1 MLLQLG
7 IKKNSR
13 HNVAFAPTGKS
24 ALHTEAFQKME
35 NLKFLIV
42 KNVHICKPLEFLP
55 HSLIFLKWPNYPFHW
70 PSEYFPE
77 QLVAIEMPYS
87 CIRFPKLIKQV

>member
-1 MLLQLG
+1 MLHSLQPV
-7 IKKNSR
+7 K
-13 HNVAFAPTGKS
+13 VQ
-24 ALHTEAFQKME
+24 LHTEAFKKME

-42 KNVHICKPLEFLP
+42 EDVDICEPLEFLP

-70 PSEYFPE
+70 PSEYSPE

-87 CIRFPKLIKQV
+87 CIKLPKLIMQV

>member
-1 MLLQLG
+1 MLHLPQSV
-7 IKKNSR
+7 K
-13 HNVAFAPTGKS
+13 VQ
-24 ALHTEAFQKME
+24 LHTEAFKNME

-42 KNVHICKPLEFLP
+42 KNVDICEPLEFLP

-77 QLVAIEMPYS
+77 QLVAIEMPCS
-87 CIRFPKLIKQV
+87 CIRLPKLIKQV

>member
-1 MLLQLG
+1 MLHSAQSVKVQL
-7 IKKNSR
+7 
-13 HNVAFAPTGKS
+13 HA
-24 ALHTEAFQKME
+24 EAFKKME

-42 KNVHICKPLEFLP
+42 ENVDICKPLEFLP

-77 QLVAIEMPYS
+77 QLVAIEMPHS
-87 CIRFPKLIKQV
+87 RIKLPKLITQV

>member
-1 MLLQLG
+1 MLHSAQPVKVQL
-7 IKKNSR
+7 
-13 HNVAFAPTGKS
+13 HM
-24 ALHTEAFQKME
+24 EAFKNME

-42 KNVHICKPLEFLP
+42 ENVDIYEPLEFLP

-77 QLVAIEMPYS
+77 QLVAIEMPHS
-87 CIRFPKLIKQV
+87 RIKLPKLITQV

>member
-24 ALHTEAFQKME
+24 ALHTEAFKKMK

-42 KNVHICKPLEFLP
+42 ENVHICEELEFLP

-70 PSEYFPE
+70 PFEYFPQ
-77 QLVAIEMPYS
+77 QLVAIDMPHS
-87 CIRFPKLIKQV
+87 HIRLPKLIMQV